1 MTRELIVA
9 GAFTLLAGLLPAG
22 LALAPK
28 AGTPVAVIA
37 SPWAEPGDAMR
48 IVAAADGRILQAT
61 HGGGVAIATSD
72 GNDFV
77 ARLYQSGAALVVDGA
92 ALAGCLAAISP
103 HPFFAEGT
111 RI

>member
-1 MTRELIVA
+1 MRELIVA
-9 GAFTLLAGLLPAG
+9 GTFALLAGLLPAG

-48 IVAAADGRILQAT
+48 IVAAADGRILRAT
-61 HGGGVAIATSD
+61 HSGSVAIATSD
-72 GNDFV
+72 SNDFV

-92 ALAGCLAAISP
+92 TLAGCLAAISP
-103 HPFFAEGT
+103 NTFFAEGT

>member
-1 MTRELIVA
+1 M
-9 GAFTLLAGLLPAG
+9 LAGLLPAG

-28 AGTPVAVIA
+28 GGTPVAVIA
-37 SPWAEPGDAMR
+37 SPWAEPGDAIR

-61 HGGGVAIATSD
+61 HGGVVAIATSD
-72 GNDFV
+72 SNDFV
-77 ARLYQSGAALVVDGA
+77 ARLYRSGAALVLDGA